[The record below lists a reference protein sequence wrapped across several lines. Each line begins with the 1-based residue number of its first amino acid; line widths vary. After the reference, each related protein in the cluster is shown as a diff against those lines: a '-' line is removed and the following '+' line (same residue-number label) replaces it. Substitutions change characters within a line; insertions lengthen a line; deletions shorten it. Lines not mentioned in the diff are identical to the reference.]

1 MRCPRVGRKLRQEQ
15 RGHKERV
22 TPQFDNPHLPVF
34 IKARYPKAALLDLPP
49 VFRVQAEVAAE
60 LFGSFLAAIGAGR
73 DRSREKSHAAP
84 LPCDRA
90 LQAAD
95 QKQ

>member
-1 MRCPRVGRKLRQEQ
+1 MLRQEQ

-22 TPQFDNPHLPVF
+22 APQFHNPHLPVF
-34 IKARYPKAALLDLPP
+34 IKASYLKAAPLDLPP

-60 LFGSFLAAIGAGR
+60 LFGSFLVAIGAGR